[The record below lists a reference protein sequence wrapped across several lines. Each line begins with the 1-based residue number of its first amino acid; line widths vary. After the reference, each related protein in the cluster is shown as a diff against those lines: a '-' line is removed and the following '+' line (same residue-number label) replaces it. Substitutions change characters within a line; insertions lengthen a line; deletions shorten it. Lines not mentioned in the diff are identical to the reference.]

1 MRESRFL
8 KELMLIRQ
16 ANQKSVI
23 FVTKAFK
30 FQSHIYEIDVIHDL
44 VMMSLN
50 LNDTAVL
57 KLNELIIVALLA
69 ELAKVKL

>member
-1 MRESRFL
+1 MTESRFL

-23 FVTKAFK
+23 FVTKGFK
-30 FQSHIYEIDVIHDL
+30 FQSHIYAIDVIHDL